1 MRKIILG
8 FSKPKNKFLPI
19 FSWAIRLVEW
29 TPYSHVFVRI
39 KSESLSTTLIYQAS
53 GTQVNFMGLKHFEDA
68 AHIIKEFEF
77 DISDAHYLE
86 MLRWAVQEAG
96 APYGLKAVLG
106 IFLVKCF
113 NLKRNPFS
121 DKNKT
126 WFCSE
131 LAGKVLRD
139 FIGVYLKEDELEI
152 VGPRR
157 IFEICSTIRRTY

>member
-1 MRKIILG
+1 MRKVILG
-8 FSKPKNKFLPI
+8 FSKPKKVFPV
-19 FSWAIRLVEW
+19 FSWAIRLAEW

-39 KSESLSTTLIYQAS
+39 NSEHLGTTLIYQAS

-77 DISDAHYLE
+77 EISDENYKEL
-86 MLRWAVQEAG
+86 LCWAVREAG
-96 APYGLKAVLG
+96 APYGIKAVLG
-106 IFLVKCF
+106 ILLVKCF

-121 DKNKT
+121 DKDKT

-131 LAGKVLRD
+131 LAGKILRD

-157 IFEICSTIRRTY
+157 IFEICSAIRRTY